1 VNVVITLFT
10 TSSQLTREFRP
21 WPWLSCAGEG
31 MCDPNIVAR
40 SLQYESGKGDLPSPR
55 GIRISPGICLWVELA
70 QVLDVPGIWDVLAFG
85 AL

>member
-1 VNVVITLFT
+1 VAVV
-10 TSSQLTREFRP
+10 
-21 WPWLSCAGEG
+21 AGEG
-31 MCDPNIVAR
+31 KFDPNIVAR
-40 SLQYESGKGDLPSPR
+40 SLQYESREGDLPSPR